1 MTLVRTIVFSLLG
14 SVDAIGGAA
23 FPGMIPPG
31 LAKASAKA
39 IFSTALAGH
48 CAVSFR
54 LELCRS

>member
-39 IFSTALAGH
+39 IFSTALAGMGAIARFH
-48 CAVSFR
+48 
-54 LELCRS
+54 LG